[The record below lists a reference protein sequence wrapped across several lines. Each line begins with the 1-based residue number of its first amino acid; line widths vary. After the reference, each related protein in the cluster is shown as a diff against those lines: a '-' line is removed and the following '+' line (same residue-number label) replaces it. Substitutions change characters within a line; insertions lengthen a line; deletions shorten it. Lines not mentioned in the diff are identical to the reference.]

1 MTEGVLALLI
11 LLNNFLHDF
20 SAAGWL
26 FGSILLWT
34 ILKERLEFE
43 SITDFGNSMIKAV
56 LLLMNLSVAGIVVFG
71 VVRAIAY
78 KSFEWS
84 VEAGN
89 GQVTLLIV
97 KHILFTVIFVVGL
110 IQYLKALKIVK
121 NEK

>member
-1 MTEGVLALLI
+1 LALLI

-26 FGSILLWT
+26 FGSILLWV
-34 ILKERLEFE
+34 ILKKRLEFACT
-43 SITDFGNSMIKAV
+43 TDFGNSMIKTV
-56 LLLMNLSVAGIVVFG
+56 LLLMNISLAGIVVFG

-89 GQVTLLIV
+89 GQLTLLIV
-97 KHILFTVIFVVGL
+97 KHVFFSVIFIAGL
-110 IQYLKALKIVK
+110 IQYVKAFKIVK
-121 NEK
+121 NDQ

>member
-1 MTEGVLALLI
+1 VTEGVLALLI

-43 SITDFGNSMIKAV
+43 SSTDFAKCMINTV
-56 LLLMNLSVAGIVVFG
+56 LLLMNISVAGIVVFG

-89 GQVTLLIV
+89 GQVSLLIV

-121 NEK
+121 NDQ

>member
-1 MTEGVLALLI
+1 ML
-11 LLNNFLHDF
+11 LLNNFFHDF

-26 FGSILLWT
+26 FGSVLLWA
-34 ILKERLEFE
+34 ILKKRSRLENSSDFVN
-43 SITDFGNSMIKAV
+43 SIIKTV
-56 LLLMNLSVAGIVVFG
+56 IFLMNASFVGIIVFG
-71 VVRAIAY
+71 VIRAVAY

-97 KHILFTVIFVVGL
+97 KHIMFTVIFVVGL
-110 IQYLKALKIVK
+110 IQYMKALKIVK

>member
-1 MTEGVLALLI
+1 MALLI

-26 FGSILLWT
+26 FGSILLWM
-34 ILKERLEFE
+34 ILKKRLEFE
-43 SITDFGNSMIKAV
+43 SSTDFGNSMIKTV
-56 LLLMNLSVAGIVVFG
+56 LLLMNISLAGIVVFG

-97 KHILFTVIFVVGL
+97 KHIVFTVIFVIGL
-110 IQYLKALKIVK
+110 IQYIKALKIVK
-121 NEK
+121 NDT

>member
-34 ILKERLEFE
+34 ILKEQLEFE
-43 SITDFGNSMIKAV
+43 SSTDFAKCMIKTV
-56 LLLMNLSVAGIVVFG
+56 LLLMNISVAGIVVFG

-89 GQVTLLIV
+89 GQVSLLIV

-121 NEK
+121 NDQ